1 LKAIQPEIGEFIRG
15 SLISRSYRTIAK
27 DQELTDREIQIAK
40 GDRDGIK
47 NKQVDGITIITLAGS
62 IDGMTAPG
70 ITEFIQEQ
78 IAKGNTKLV
87 ADLSAVDY
95 TSSAGLRVLI
105 GAIKETRAQRGDL
118 RLTGVQRDVLKVL
131 NLSGFTNILKMFN
144 NVDAAV
150 ASYS

>member
-1 LKAIQPEIGEFIRG
+1 ME
-15 SLISRSYRTIAK
+15 
-27 DQELTDREIQIAK
+27 
-40 GDRDGIK
+40 IK
-47 NKQVDGITIITLAGS
+47 NKQVDGVTIITLAGS

-87 ADLSAVDY
+87 ADLSGVAY
-95 TSSAGLRVLI
+95 TSSAGLRVLL
-105 GAIKETRAQRGDL
+105 GAIKETRAQSGDL
-118 RLTGVQRDVLKVL
+118 RLIGVQHDVLKVL

-144 NVDAAV
+144 TVDVAV